1 MWQCAVT
8 CIIYQYNVLDVGLVA
23 ICNLKTLLIV
33 MWIKVANISNK
44 LPFVGDHAL
53 PLMELVGTHYIWWHQ
68 WDIIKCW
75 TRVALLM
82 YFTRPSLGSRLLR
95 GESNVMMCSNGYN
108 ILKPSS
114 NRSLFKLIISDQ
126 TLINCNEVLPI
137 YVNLNGQ
144 TFRGVLNSFLLL
156 QSFGGLNA
164 K

>member
-1 MWQCAVT
+1 M
-8 CIIYQYNVLDVGLVA
+8 
-23 ICNLKTLLIV
+23 
-33 MWIKVANISNK
+33 
-44 LPFVGDHAL
+44 
-53 PLMELVGTHYIWWHQ
+53 
-68 WDIIKCW
+68 
-75 TRVALLM
+75 
-82 YFTRPSLGSRLLR
+82 
-95 GESNVMMCSNGYN
+95 MMCSNGYN